1 MLDKAILYKLRSV
14 KIMKNLI
21 RRKCGGILLSVL
33 LALSLGLSGC
43 AAGAAIQPVTIS
55 ASKAED
61 ILQKVPAYQNAA
73 YVTVNDNVPFFT
85 ESDFTTEAFERY
97 SDLDSLGRCGA
108 AFANVCPEIMPTEE
122 RGSIGMV
129 KPSGWH
135 TVKYDGIDGNYL
147 YNRCHLI
154 GYQLSGENANEKNLI
169 TGTRYLNVQGML
181 PFENQVADYVKS
193 TGNHVLYRST
203 PLFEG
208 SDLVARGVLL
218 EAASVEDEGKG
229 IQFNVFCYNVQPGV
243 TIQYA
248 DGSSSGPAF
257 TGSEKTAAKQTET
270 GTEKTDGSVSSSTD
284 AAYIGNAN
292 SKKFHR
298 SSCSSVKDMAEKN
311 KVKLESREE
320 ALAEGYQACGICK
333 P

>member
-1 MLDKAILYKLRSV
+1 MKKFIQRKLAIIFLP
-14 KIMKNLI
+14 
-21 RRKCGGILLSVL
+21 VL

-43 AAGAAIQPVTIS
+43 AAEESIKPVTIS
-55 ASKAED
+55 VSKAED
-61 ILQKVPAYQNAA
+61 ILQKIPAYQDAA

-85 ESDFTTEAFERY
+85 ESEFTTEPFESY
-97 SDLDSLGRCGA
+97 SDLDSLGRCGVA
-108 AFANVCPEIMPTEE
+108 YANVCKEIMPTEE

-135 TVKYDGIDGNYL
+135 TVKYSGIDGNYL

-181 PFENQVADYVKS
+181 PFENQVADYVKR

-208 SDLVARGVLL
+208 NDLVARGVLL
-218 EAASVEDEGKG
+218 EAASVEDQGKG
-229 IQFNVFCYNVQPGV
+229 LQFNVFCYNVQPGV

-248 DGSSSGPAF
+248 DGTSTGPAF
-257 TGSEKTAAKQTET
+257 TGSDSSKQQTET
-270 GTEKTDGSVSSSTD
+270 AKASDTSAGSAFASASTSE
-284 AAYIGNAN
+284 AAYIGNIN

-298 SSCSSVKDMAEKN
+298 PSCASVKDMAEKN
-311 KVKLESREE
+311 KVTLASREE
-320 ALAEGYQACGICK
+320 AIAEGYTACGSCK

>member
-1 MLDKAILYKLRSV
+1 
-14 KIMKNLI
+14 MKNFI
-21 RRKCGGILLSVL
+21 QRKLKAILLSVL
-33 LALSLGLSGC
+33 LALSLGLTGC
-43 AAGAAIQPVTIS
+43 AAGATIKAVTIS

-61 ILQKVPAYQNAA
+61 ILQKVPAYQDAA
-73 YVTVNDNVPFFT
+73 YVTVNDNVPFFS
-85 ESDFTTEAFERY
+85 ESDLTTEAFERY
-97 SDLDSLGRCGA
+97 SDLDSLGRCGVA
-108 AFANVCPEIMPTEE
+108 YANVCQEIMPTEE

-135 TVKYDGIDGNYL
+135 TVKYNGIDGNYL

-181 PFENQVADYVKS
+181 PFENQVAEYVKS

-208 SDLVARGVLL
+208 NDLVARGVLL
-218 EAASVEDEGKG
+218 EAESVEDKGKG
-229 IQFNVFCYNVQPGV
+229 LQFNVFCYNVQPGV
-243 TIQYA
+243 TIEYA
-248 DGSSSGPAF
+248 DGSSTGPEF
-257 TGSEKTAAKQTET
+257 TGSDSGSKKETET
-270 GTEKTDGSVSSSTD
+270 ETKKSSNSGADSTTT

-298 SSCSSVKDMAEKN
+298 PTCASVKDMAEKN
-311 KVKLESREE
+311 KVVLSSREE
-320 ALAEGYQACGICK
+320 AIAEGYTACGSCK

>member
-1 MLDKAILYKLRSV
+1 MNTI
-14 KIMKNLI
+14 KNLMQ
-21 RRKCGGILLSVL
+21 RKIATVLLPFL

-43 AAGAAIQPVTIS
+43 AAAAVIQPVTIS

-61 ILQKVPAYQNAA
+61 ILQKIPAWQEQP
-73 YVTVNDNVPFFT
+73 YVIVNDNVPFFT
-85 ESDFTTEAFERY
+85 ESDLSTEAFEHY
-97 SDLDSLGRCGA
+97 SDLDGLGRCGVA
-108 AFANVCPEIMPTEE
+108 YANVCQEIMPTEE

-154 GYQLSGENANEKNLI
+154 GYQLSGENANVKNLI

-181 PFENQVADYVKS
+181 PFENEVAEYVKS
-193 TGNHVLYRST
+193 RGNHVLYRVT

-208 SDLVARGVLL
+208 NDLVARGVLL
-218 EAASVEDEGKG
+218 EAESVEDKGKG
-229 IQFNVFCYNVQPGV
+229 VQFNVFCYNVQPGV

-248 DGSSSGPAF
+248 DGSSTGPAF
-257 TGSEKTAAKQTET
+257 TGSDSSKKQTEPETAAKAESDSTET
-270 GTEKTDGSVSSSTD
+270 
-284 AAYIGNAN
+284 AAYIGNAK

-298 SSCSSVKDMAEKN
+298 PSCASVQDMAEQN
-311 KVKLESREE
+311 KVALSSREE
-320 ALAEGYQACGICK
+320 AITEGYTACGSCK

>member
-1 MLDKAILYKLRSV
+1 MKKL
-14 KIMKNLI
+14 IE
-21 RRKCGGILLSVL
+21 RKLAVLFLPVL
-33 LALSLGLSGC
+33 LALSLGLGGC
-43 AAGAAIQPVTIS
+43 AAAESIKAVTIS
-55 ASKAED
+55 ATKTED
-61 ILQKVPAYQNAA
+61 ILQKIPAYQDAA

-85 ESDFTTEAFERY
+85 ESEFTTEAFESY
-97 SDLDSLGRCGA
+97 SDLDSLGRCGVA
-108 AFANVCPEIMPTEE
+108 YANVCKEIMPTEE

-135 TVKYDGIDGNYL
+135 TVKYSGIDGNYL

-181 PFENQVADYVKS
+181 PFENQVADYVKR

-208 SDLVARGVLL
+208 NDLVARGVLL
-218 EAASVEDEGKG
+218 EAASVEDRGQG
-229 IQFNVFCYNVQPGV
+229 LQFNVFCYNVQPGV

-248 DGSSSGPAF
+248 DGSSTGPAF
-257 TGSEKTAAKQTET
+257 TGSDSSQQQTESAKASNT
-270 GTEKTDGSVSSSTD
+270 GAGSASAGTE
-284 AAYIGNAN
+284 AAYIGNVN

-298 SSCSSVKDMAEKN
+298 PSCASVKDMAEKN
-311 KVKLESREE
+311 KVALSSREE
-320 ALAEGYQACGICK
+320 AIAEGYTACGSCK

>member
-1 MLDKAILYKLRSV
+1 
-14 KIMKNLI
+14 MKNLI
-21 RRKCGGILLSVL
+21 QRKLKVILLSVL
-33 LALSLGLSGC
+33 LALSLGLTGC
-43 AAGAAIQPVTIS
+43 SAGATIKAVTIS

-61 ILQKVPAYQNAA
+61 ILQKVPAYQDAA
-73 YVTVNDNVPFFT
+73 YVTVNDNVPFFS
-85 ESDFTTEAFERY
+85 ENDLTTEAFERY
-97 SDLDSLGRCGA
+97 SDLDSLGRCGVA
-108 AFANVCPEIMPTEE
+108 YANVCQEIMPTEE

-135 TVKYDGIDGNYL
+135 TVKYNGIDGNYL

-181 PFENQVADYVKS
+181 PFENQVAEYVKS

-208 SDLVARGVLL
+208 NELVARGVLL
-218 EAASVEDEGKG
+218 EAESVEDQGKG
-229 IQFNVFCYNVQPGV
+229 LQFNVFCYNVQPGV
-243 TIQYA
+243 TIEYA
-248 DGSSSGPAF
+248 DGSSTGPEF
-257 TGSEKTAAKQTET
+257 TGSDSGSQKETET
-270 GTEKTDGSVSSSTD
+270 QKSAKSGADSTTT

-298 SSCSSVKDMAEKN
+298 PTCASVKDMAEKN
-311 KVKLESREE
+311 KVALASREE
-320 ALAEGYQACGICK
+320 AIAEGYTACGSCK

>member
-1 MLDKAILYKLRSV
+1 
-14 KIMKNLI
+14 MKNFI
-21 RRKCGGILLSVL
+21 QRKLKAILLSVL
-33 LALSLGLSGC
+33 LALSLGLTGC
-43 AAGAAIQPVTIS
+43 AAGTTIKAVTIS

-61 ILQKVPAYQNAA
+61 ILQKVPAYQDAA
-73 YVTVNDNVPFFT
+73 YVTVNDNVPFFS
-85 ESDFTTEAFERY
+85 ESDLTTEAFERY
-97 SDLDSLGRCGA
+97 SDLDSLGRCGVA
-108 AFANVCPEIMPTEE
+108 YANVCQEIMPTEE

-135 TVKYDGIDGNYL
+135 TVKYNGIDGNYL

-181 PFENQVADYVKS
+181 PFENQVAEYVKS

-208 SDLVARGVLL
+208 NDLVARGVLL
-218 EAASVEDEGKG
+218 EAESVEDKGKG
-229 IQFNVFCYNVQPGV
+229 LQFNVFCYNVQPGV
-243 TIQYA
+243 TIEYA
-248 DGSSSGPAF
+248 DGSSTGPEF
-257 TGSEKTAAKQTET
+257 TGSDSGSKKETET
-270 GTEKTDGSVSSSTD
+270 ETKKSSNSGADSTT

-298 SSCSSVKDMAEKN
+298 PTCASVKDMAEKN
-311 KVKLESREE
+311 KVVLSSREE
-320 ALAEGYQACGICK
+320 AIAEGYTACGSCK

>member
-1 MLDKAILYKLRSV
+1 MKKFIQRKLAV
-14 KIMKNLI
+14 
-21 RRKCGGILLSVL
+21 ILLPVL

-43 AAGAAIQPVTIS
+43 SAAESIKPVTIS
-55 ASKAED
+55 VSKAED
-61 ILQKVPAYQNAA
+61 ILQKIPAYQDMA
-73 YVTVNDNVPFFT
+73 YVTVNDNVPFFE
-85 ESDFTTEAFERY
+85 ESELTTEAFERY
-97 SDLDSLGRCGA
+97 SALDSLGRCGVA
-108 AFANVCPEIMPTEE
+108 YANVCKEIMPTEE

-135 TVKYDGIDGNYL
+135 TVKYNGIDGNYL

-181 PFENQVADYVKS
+181 PFENQVADYVKRS
-193 TGNHVLYRST
+193 GNHVLYRAT

-208 SDLVARGVLL
+208 DDLVARGVLL
-218 EAASVEDEGKG
+218 EAESVEDRGKG
-229 IQFNVFCYNVQPGV
+229 LQFNVFCYNVQPGV

-248 DGSSSGPAF
+248 DGSSTGPAF
-257 TGSEKTAAKQTET
+257 TGSDNSKQQAETTKASNDENAGSSAGSTAEA
-270 GTEKTDGSVSSSTD
+270 V
-284 AAYIGNAN
+284 YIGNVS

-298 SSCSSVKDMAEKN
+298 PGCASVKDMAEKN
-311 KVKLESREE
+311 KVTLASREE
-320 ALAEGYQACGICK
+320 AIAEGYTACGSCK